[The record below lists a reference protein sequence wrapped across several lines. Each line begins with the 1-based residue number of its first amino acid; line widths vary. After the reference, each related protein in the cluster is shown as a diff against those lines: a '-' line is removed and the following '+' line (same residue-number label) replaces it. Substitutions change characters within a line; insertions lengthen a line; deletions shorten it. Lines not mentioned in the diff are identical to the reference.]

1 MKPLRD
7 LLLRDDLGT
16 FRQTVEH
23 AVSRVASLHSE
34 QTIEMACDWRVA
46 IENTLESAHV
56 DHIHA
61 DSLAKLGLQCTD
73 MIRSGRNSL
82 QQFRIT
88 DARALKGLRAI
99 LPYVEGINAWNQYFH
114 LFLYPHTCLSSVGG
128 FTYSLQNYFP
138 TESGTTLLTRLY
150 LPHVRVGALDL
161 AFYFDSAAKFNRQ
174 VFEEDAELC
183 SKISLRCVGQMMRPP
198 LKRLEWFA
206 EARNYDRVAR
216 K

>member
-7 LLLRDDLGT
+7 LLLRDDLGM
-16 FRQTVEH
+16 FRQTVEN

-34 QTIEMACDWRVA
+34 QTINMDCDWRVA

-61 DSLAKLGLQCTD
+61 ESLAKLKLVCTG
-73 MIRSGRNSL
+73 MERSGRNSL
-82 QQFRIT
+82 QTFRIT
-88 DARALKGLRAI
+88 DTRTLKGLRDI
-99 LPYVEGINAWNQYFH
+99 LPYVEGVNAWNQYFH

-128 FTYSLQNYFP
+128 FTYSLQDYFP
-138 TESGTTLLTRLY
+138 TESGTVLLTRLY
-150 LPHVRVGALDL
+150 LPHVRSGSPDL

-174 VFEEDAELC
+174 VFEEDAEMC
-183 SKISLRCVGQMMRPP
+183 AKVHLRCVGQQMRPP

-206 EARNYDRVAR
+206 QARADDRAT
-216 K
+216 